1 MSTIKIYSQDVTS
14 EPVEANAP
22 KGEAFYWAQLTRKHV
37 RPGMIQFTA
46 EAACMPY
53 LGYVA
58 IPDDTLAAEWLID
71 QHARVQIKRKVT
83 E

>member
-22 KGEAFYWAQLTRKHV
+22 EGEAFYWAQLIRKYV
-37 RPGMIQFTA
+37 GPGMIQFTA
-46 EAACMPY
+46 EVACMPY

-58 IPDDTLAAEWLID
+58 IPDNKLAAEWLID
-71 QHARVQIKRKVT
+71 QHARVQIKRKAI